1 MSMINEEDRNKLVA
15 DCEQVLNPTDGQLV
29 ISGPVVCKT
38 CGYYVGRWCGEY
50 MADAIG
56 APSTESGGGGQWL
69 FQPYSRETDYF
80 ATVQE
85 AIDVQ
90 GRMLA
95 DALEYKLSELGE
107 LLTG

>member
-1 MSMINEEDRNKLVA
+1 MSMINESDREKLVA
-15 DCEQVLNPTDGQLV
+15 DCEQVLNPTDGQLI
-29 ISGPVVCKT
+29 ISGLVVCKT
-38 CGYYVGRWCGEY
+38 CAYYVGRWCGEY

-56 APSTESGGGGQWL
+56 APPTESGKGGQWL

-90 GRMLA
+90 GRMFA
-95 DALEYKLSELGE
+95 DELECKLSELGE
-107 LLTG
+107 LLVG

>member
-1 MSMINEEDRNKLVA
+1 
-15 DCEQVLNPTDGQLV
+15 
-29 ISGPVVCKT
+29 
-38 CGYYVGRWCGEY
+38 

-56 APSTESGGGGQWL
+56 APSTESGDGGQWL

-95 DALEYKLSELGE
+95 DALEYKLSELGRVTYR
-107 LLTG
+107 LRSNLWMVFAIQNL

>member
-1 MSMINEEDRNKLVA
+1 MSMVNEFDREKLVA
-15 DCEQVLNPTDGQLV
+15 DCEAVLNPKDGQLV
-29 ISGPVVCKT
+29 ITGPVVCKT
-38 CGYYVGRWCGEY
+38 CAYYVGHWCGEY

-56 APSTESGGGGQWL
+56 APSTESGKGGQWL

-95 DALEYKLSELGE
+95 DELECKLSELGE
-107 LLTG
+107 LLVG

>member
-1 MSMINEEDRNKLVA
+1 MSMVNEFDREKLLS
-15 DCEQVLNPTDGQLV
+15 DCEAVLNPEEGQLV
-29 ISGPVVCKT
+29 VTGPVVCKT
-38 CGYYVGRWCGEY
+38 CAYYVGRWCGEY

-56 APSTESGGGGQWL
+56 APPNESGKGGQWL

-85 AIDVQ
+85 AINVQ

-95 DALEYKLSELGE
+95 DELECELSELGE
-107 LLTG
+107 LLVG